1 MADGF
6 PSVSQRDRGP
16 ESGSSAA
23 LTGAHMTDHAE
34 LPPPR
39 SGGRLDPLQILFW
52 ISVTVGVAAAGVAIT
67 AGPSVGQAGAVL
79 LVLLAAAGMVL
90 FFWMSRGAGRKHG
103 AFPERGAI
111 AASALHSGNREFAL
125 IEALDEAA
133 LITDAS
139 LSPLVGNQAYLEI
152 AHATGVLGDSDRPP
166 MMSRLFGADPMLSAP
181 MFRLSKA
188 AQLGQTRREELP
200 VTGAL
205 TGKHARYE
213 ACVGPMPGGY
223 VLWRLREVGAAS
235 EQSESGDEGRQL
247 FLDDSPVGFFA
258 ARADGTIV
266 YMNRSL
272 RAVLGLGDDP
282 SLLRVKD
289 FVKEDASRLVRRD
302 RRGFGPSRSRITLKG
317 IDGHETQAS
326 VLSFWPA
333 DDVDGAARTLVFFSD
348 AEAPEA
354 PAAVRTDMNNADGGV
369 FANAPFGMAVLD
381 GIDPASAAVLD
392 SNAALMEMTQGRATP
407 SAPFADLFD
416 ASEGPSALAHR
427 LRQAMNDP
435 IEITLATTPP
445 TAVHVHFAR
454 SPEGRG
460 IAYVLNVSQQRELET
475 RLAQSE
481 KMREIGELAAGV
493 AHDFNNL
500 LTVVMQTCSTLLRR
514 HPVGDA
520 DYPMLREISDHAVT
534 AKELSE
540 MLRAYARQQTFAREV
555 FDVGDFIG
563 SKQELIRRIMGA
575 SIPYEIR
582 HGRDLPFVKV
592 DKTQLERVLINL
604 ATNARD
610 AMTPAGSPVPRDGK
624 LTVRTSVI
632 TAEAARGLGHNPI
645 EDGRY
650 TLIEVEDTGGGIKP
664 EHAAKIFRPYH
675 STKEA
680 GKGTGLGLATSYGII
695 KQSGGYIFFTSKLG
709 VGTTFRIFL
718 PEYIPT
724 QEELDEISA
733 KERALLTPATKDVA
747 GRGKILFVEDQTA
760 VRRSIV
766 RNLKECGYEVEEAEN
781 GEEALEVMARN
792 PGAYDIIISDVSMP
806 IMTGPEM
813 LQEADPAYIGN
824 AKVLFLSGYAPES
837 FSHMLE
843 QYPVHYMSKPVTME
857 QLVGRVKEILATAA

>member
-1 MADGF
+1 
-6 PSVSQRDRGP
+6 
-16 ESGSSAA
+16 
-23 LTGAHMTDHAE
+23 MTDHAE
-34 LPPPR
+34 TPPPR

-52 ISVTVGVAAAGVAIT
+52 VSAAVGICAAGVAIT

-79 LVLLAAAGMVL
+79 LVLVAAVGMVL
-90 FFWMSRGAGRKHG
+90 FIWMSRGAGRALG
-103 AFPERGAI
+103 AFPERGAMA
-111 AASALHSGNREFAL
+111 AASLLSGRNDFAL

-133 LITDAS
+133 LITDAQ
-139 LSPLVGNQAYLEI
+139 LSPLVGNSAYHYI
-152 AHATGVLGDSDRPP
+152 AEAAGILGDSDRPP
-166 MMSRLFGADPMLSAP
+166 MLSRLFGADPMLSAP

-188 AQLGQTRREELP
+188 AQLGQSRREDLP
-200 VTGAL
+200 ATAAL
-205 TGKHARYE
+205 SGKPTRYE
-213 ACVGPMPGGY
+213 ASVGPMASGH
-223 VLWRLREVGAAS
+223 VLWRLRELASGESAGATSTEA
-235 EQSESGDEGRQL
+235 RQI
-247 FLDDSPVGFFA
+247 FLDDAPVGFFA
-258 ARADGTIV
+258 AKSDGTII
-266 YMNRSL
+266 YMNRAL
-272 RAVLGLGDDP
+272 RSVLGLGDDP

-289 FVKEDASRLVRRD
+289 FVKEDSGKLLRRD
-302 RRGFGPSRSRITLKG
+302 RRGFGPTRVKITLRG
-317 IDGHETQAS
+317 IDGQETGAS
-326 VLSFWPA
+326 ALSFVPPEEI
-333 DDVDGAARTLVFFSD
+333 DGAVRALLFFSENETPD
-348 AEAPEA
+348 AQV
-354 PAAVRTDMNNADGGV
+354 VRTGAEGADGV
-369 FANAPFGMAVLD
+369 FSHAPLGIAVLD
-381 GIDPASAAVLD
+381 GGDPASAALLD

-407 SAPFADLFD
+407 SAPFVDLFD
-416 ASEGPSALAHR
+416 ASEGPAALSQR
-427 LRQAMNDP
+427 LRQAINDP
-435 IEITLATTPP
+435 IEIMLATSPP

-454 SPEGRG
+454 SPDGRG

-500 LTVVMQTCSTLLRR
+500 LTVVMQTCSYLLRR

-520 DYPMLREISDHAVT
+520 DYPMLKEISDHATT

-563 SKQELIRRIMGA
+563 SRQELIRRIMGA
-575 SIPYEIR
+575 SINYEIR
-582 HGRDLPFVKV
+582 HGRDLPYVKV
-592 DKTQLERVLINL
+592 DKTQLERVLVNL

-610 AMTPAGSPVPRDGK
+610 AMTPKGAPMPRDGK
-624 LTVRTSVI
+624 LIVRTSLVE
-632 TAEAARGLGHNPI
+632 AEYARGLGHNPI

-650 TLIEVEDTGGGIKP
+650 VMIEVEDTGGGIKP

-718 PEYIPT
+718 PEYAPT
-724 QEELDEISA
+724 AEELEEIAA
-733 KERALLTPATKDVA
+733 KERALVAPPPKDVA

-781 GEEALEVMARN
+781 GEEALEILERN
-792 PGAYDIIISDVSMP
+792 RGLYDIIISDVSMP

-813 LQEADPAYIGN
+813 LQEAGPDMIGN

-857 QLVGRVKEILATAA
+857 QLVGRVKELLAAA

>member
-1 MADGF
+1 M
-6 PSVSQRDRGP
+6 
-16 ESGSSAA
+16 
-23 LTGAHMTDHAE
+23 L
-34 LPPPR
+34 
-39 SGGRLDPLQILFW
+39 
-52 ISVTVGVAAAGVAIT
+52 
-67 AGPSVGQAGAVL
+67 
-79 LVLLAAAGMVL
+79 
-90 FFWMSRGAGRKHG
+90 
-103 AFPERGAI
+103 
-111 AASALHSGNREFAL
+111 
-125 IEALDEAA
+125 
-133 LITDAS
+133 
-139 LSPLVGNQAYLEI
+139 
-152 AHATGVLGDSDRPP
+152 
-166 MMSRLFGADPMLSAP
+166 SRLFGADPMLSAP

-188 AQLGQTRREELP
+188 AQLGQSRREDLP
-200 VTGAL
+200 ATAAL
-205 TGKHARYE
+205 LGRSARYE
-213 ACVGPMPGGY
+213 ASVGPMPGGY
-223 VLWRLREVGAAS
+223 VLWRLRELASGEAGAPREEA
-235 EQSESGDEGRQL
+235 RQI
-247 FLDDSPVGFFA
+247 FLDDAPVGFFA
-258 ARADGTIV
+258 AKSDGTII
-266 YMNRSL
+266 YMNRAL
-272 RAVLGLGDDP
+272 RSVLGLGDDP

-289 FVKEDASRLVRRD
+289 FVKEDSGKLLRRD
-302 RRGFGPSRSRITLKG
+302 RRGFGPTRVKITLRG
-317 IDGHETQAS
+317 IDGQETHAS
-326 VLSFWPA
+326 ALSFAPPEEI
-333 DDVDGAARTLVFFSD
+333 DGAVRALVFFSENETPD
-348 AEAPEA
+348 AQAI
-354 PAAVRTDMNNADGGV
+354 VRASAEGADGV
-369 FANAPFGMAVLD
+369 FSHAPLGIAVLD
-381 GIDPASAAVLD
+381 GGDPASAALLD

-407 SAPFADLFD
+407 SAPFCDLFD
-416 ASEGPSALAHR
+416 ASEGPAALSQR
-427 LRQAMNDP
+427 LRQAINDP
-435 IEITLATTPP
+435 IEIMLATSPP

-454 SPEGRG
+454 SPDGRG

-500 LTVVMQTCSTLLRR
+500 LTVVMQTCSYLLRR

-520 DYPMLREISDHAVT
+520 DYPMLKEISDHATT

-563 SKQELIRRIMGA
+563 SRQELIRRIMGA
-575 SIPYEIR
+575 SINYEIR
-582 HGRDLPFVKV
+582 HGRDLPYVKV
-592 DKTQLERVLINL
+592 DKTQLERVLVNL

-610 AMTPAGSPVPRDGK
+610 AMTPKGAPMPRDGK
-624 LTVRTSVI
+624 LIMRTAMVD
-632 TAEAARGLGHNPI
+632 AEYVRGLGHNPI

-650 TLIEVEDTGGGIKP
+650 AMIEVEDTGGGIKP

-718 PEYIPT
+718 PEYAPT
-724 QEELDEISA
+724 QEELQDIVA
-733 KERALLTPATKDVA
+733 KERALIAPPPKDVA

-781 GEEALEVMARN
+781 GEEALEILERN

-813 LQEADPAYIGN
+813 LQEADPKMIGE

-843 QYPVHYMSKPVTME
+843 AYPVHYMSKPVTME
-857 QLVGRVKEILATAA
+857 QLVGRVKELLAAA

>member
-6 PSVSQRDRGP
+6 RAVSSRDRRP
-16 ESGSSAA
+16 ESGSSAP
-23 LTGAHMTDHAE
+23 LTGAPMTDHVE
-34 LPPPR
+34 HQPPQP
-39 SGGRLDPLQILFW
+39 GGRLDPLQILFW
-52 ISVTVGVAAAGVAIT
+52 ISVAVGVGAAGVAIT

-90 FFWMSRGAGRKHG
+90 FFWLSRGQGRKYG

-111 AASALHSGNREFAL
+111 AAASLLSGRNEFAL
-125 IEALDEAA
+125 IDALDEAA
-133 LITDAS
+133 LVTDGN
-139 LSPLVGNQAYLEI
+139 LSPLTANGAYRELAEL
-152 AHATGVLGDSDRPP
+152 TGALGDSDRPP

-188 AQLGQTRREELP
+188 AQLGQVRREELP
-200 VTGAL
+200 ATAAIN
-205 TGKHARYE
+205 GKHTRYE
-213 ACVGPMPGGY
+213 ASVGPMPGGH
-223 VLWRLREVGAAS
+223 VLWRLRELGAA
-235 EQSESGDEGRQL
+235 EAGDVEIENRQL

-258 ARADGTIV
+258 ARADGTLV

-272 RAVLGLGDDP
+272 RSVLGLGDDP

-289 FVKEDASRLVRRD
+289 IVKEDPSRLLRRD
-302 RRGFGPSRSRITLKG
+302 RRGFGASRTKVTLRG

-326 VLSFWPA
+326 AVSFWPA
-333 DDVDGAARTLVFFSD
+333 DEVDGASRTFVFFAE
-348 AEAPEA
+348 AEAPEVQVVHA
-354 PAAVRTDMNNADGGV
+354 TGAAQGEEGV
-369 FANAPFGMAVLD
+369 FSNAPFGVAVLD
-381 GIDPASAAVLD
+381 GIDPGSAALLD

-407 SAPFADLFD
+407 SAAFADLFE

-427 LRQAMNDP
+427 LRQALNDP
-435 IEITLATTPP
+435 IEITLATKPP
-445 TAVHVHFAR
+445 TAVHVNLAR
-454 SPEGRG
+454 SAEGRG
-460 IAYVLNVSQQRELET
+460 IAYITNVSQQRELET

-500 LTVVMQTCSTLLRR
+500 LTVVMQNCSYLLRR

-520 DYPMLREISDHAVT
+520 DYPTLQEISDNAAS

-563 SKQELIRRIMGA
+563 SRQELMRRIMGA

-582 HGRDLPFVKV
+582 HGRDLPYVKV

-610 AMTPAGSPVPRDGK
+610 AMTPKDSPIPKDGK

-632 TAEAARGLGHNPI
+632 SAEAARGLGHNPI
-645 EDGRY
+645 EDGQY
-650 TLIEVEDTGGGIKP
+650 VMIEVEDTGAGIKP

-718 PEYIPT
+718 PVYDPT
-724 QEELDEISA
+724 PEELEEIAA
-733 KERALLTPATKDVA
+733 KERALIAPPPKDVA

-760 VRRSIV
+760 VRRSIA

-781 GEEALEVMARN
+781 GEEALEILERN

-813 LQEADPAYIGN
+813 LQEADPAYIGE

-857 QLVGRVKEILATAA
+857 QLVGRVKELLAA

>member
-1 MADGF
+1 
-6 PSVSQRDRGP
+6 
-16 ESGSSAA
+16 
-23 LTGAHMTDHAE
+23 MTDHAE

-52 ISVTVGVAAAGVAIT
+52 VSAAVGVCAAGVAIT

-79 LVLLAAAGMVL
+79 LVLVAAVGMVL
-90 FFWMSRGAGRKHG
+90 FFWMSRGAGRALG
-103 AFPERGAI
+103 AFPERGAM
-111 AASALHSGNREFAL
+111 AAAALLSGRNDFAL

-133 LITDAS
+133 LITDAH
-139 LSPLVGNQAYLEI
+139 LSPLVGNAAYNEI
-152 AHATGVLGDSDRPP
+152 AETAGILGDSDRPP
-166 MMSRLFGADPMLSAP
+166 MLSRLFGADPMLSAP

-188 AQLGQTRREELP
+188 AQLGQPRREDLP
-200 VTGAL
+200 ATTAL
-205 TGKHARYE
+205 TGKPTRYE
-213 ACVGPMPGGY
+213 ASVGPMPGGH
-223 VLWRLREVGAAS
+223 VLWRLRELGVADAAS
-235 EQSESGDEGRQL
+235 VSDDGKQI
-247 FLDDSPVGFFA
+247 FLDDAPVGFFA
-258 ARADGTIV
+258 AKSDGTII
-266 YMNRSL
+266 YMNRAL

-289 FVKEDASRLVRRD
+289 FVKEDAGKLLRRD
-302 RRGFGPSRSRITLKG
+302 RRGFGPTRVKITLRG
-317 IDGHETQAS
+317 IDGQETNAS
-326 VLSFWPA
+326 ALSFVPPEEI
-333 DDVDGAARTLVFFSD
+333 DGAVRALVFFSD
-348 AEAPEA
+348 AEAPETQTI
-354 PAAVRTDMNNADGGV
+354 VRTSTEGAEGV
-369 FANAPFGMAVLD
+369 FSHAPLGIAVLD
-381 GIDPASAAVLD
+381 GGDPASAAILD
-392 SNAALMEMTQGRATP
+392 ANGALMEMTQGRATP
-407 SAPFADLFD
+407 SAAFADLFD

-427 LRQAMNDP
+427 LRQALNDP
-435 IEITLATTPP
+435 IEIMLATSPP

-454 SPEGRG
+454 SPDGRG

-500 LTVVMQTCSTLLRR
+500 LTVVMQTCSYLLRR

-520 DYPMLREISDHAVT
+520 DYPMLKEISDHATT

-563 SKQELIRRIMGA
+563 SRQELIRRIMGA
-575 SIPYEIR
+575 SINYEIR
-582 HGRDLPFVKV
+582 HGRDLPYVKV
-592 DKTQLERVLINL
+592 DKTQLERVLVNL

-610 AMTPAGSPVPRDGK
+610 AMTPKGSPVARDGK
-624 LTVRTSVI
+624 LTVRTSVVD
-632 TAEAARGLGHNPI
+632 AEYARGLGHNPI

-650 TLIEVEDTGGGIKP
+650 VMIEVEDTGGGIKP

-718 PEYIPT
+718 PEYAPT
-724 QEELDEISA
+724 PEELEEIAA
-733 KERALLTPATKDVA
+733 KERALIAPPPKDVA

-781 GEEALEVMARN
+781 GEEALEILERN
-792 PGAYDIIISDVSMP
+792 RGAYDIIISDVSMP

-813 LQEADPAYIGN
+813 LQEAEPDMIGN

-837 FSHMLE
+837 FSSMLE

-857 QLVGRVKEILATAA
+857 QLVGRVKELLAAA

>member
-6 PSVSQRDRGP
+6 PTAPQRAPDP
-16 ESGSSAA
+16 ESGSIGAP
-23 LTGAHMTDHAE
+23 TGAPMTDHAQ

-52 ISVTVGVAAAGVAIT
+52 ISVTAGVGAAGVAIT

-79 LVLLAAAGMVL
+79 LVLLAAVGMVL
-90 FFWMSRGAGRKHG
+90 FFWMSRGAGRVHG

-111 AASALHSGNREFAL
+111 AASALLGGRNEFAL

-133 LITDAS
+133 LITDAN
-139 LSPLVGNQAYLEI
+139 LSPLNANAAYHAI
-152 AHATGVLGDSDRPP
+152 ADAAGILGDSDRPP
-166 MMSRLFGADPMLSAP
+166 MLSRLFGADPMLSAP

-188 AQLGQTRREELP
+188 AQLGQTRREDLP
-200 VTGAL
+200 ATTAL
-205 TGKHARYE
+205 TGNLTRYE
-213 ACVGPMPGGY
+213 ASVGPMPGGY
-223 VLWRLREVGAAS
+223 VLWRLRELAS
-235 EQSESGDEGRQL
+235 GESASVAEEGRQL
-247 FLDDSPVGFFA
+247 FLDDAPVGFFA
-258 ARADGTIV
+258 AKSDGTVI
-266 YMNRSL
+266 YMNRAL
-272 RAVLGLGDDP
+272 RSVLGLGDDP

-289 FVKEDASRLVRRD
+289 FIKEDVSRILRRD
-302 RRGFGPSRSRITLKG
+302 RRGFGATRARATLRG
-317 IDGHETQAS
+317 VDGQDTQIS
-326 VLSFWPA
+326 TLSFLPA
-333 DDVDGAARTLVFFSD
+333 DETDGAVRALVFFSD
-348 AEAPEA
+348 NEAPENGA
-354 PAAVRTDMNNADGGV
+354 QQARGDGAGADGV
-369 FANAPFGMAVLD
+369 FSQAPLGIAVLD
-381 GIDPASAAVLD
+381 GADPASSAILD
-392 SNAALMEMTQGRATP
+392 SNGALMDMTQGRATP
-407 SAPFADLFD
+407 SAPFADLFE
-416 ASEGPSALAHR
+416 ASEGPVALSQR
-427 LRQAMNDP
+427 LRQAINDP
-435 IEITLATTPP
+435 IEIMLATDPA

-454 SPEGRG
+454 SPDGRG

-575 SIPYEIR
+575 AIQYEIR
-582 HGRDLPFVKV
+582 HGRDLPYVKV
-592 DKTQLERVLINL
+592 DKTQLERVLVNL

-610 AMTPAGSPVPRDGK
+610 AMTPKGSPIAKDGK
-624 LTVRTSVI
+624 LTVRTAAVD
-632 TAEAARGLGHNPI
+632 AEFARGLGHNPI

-650 TLIEVEDTGGGIKP
+650 VMIEVEDTGGGIKP

-695 KQSGGYIFFTSKLG
+695 KQSGGYIFFSSKLG
-709 VGTTFRIFL
+709 VGTTFRVFL
-718 PEYIPT
+718 PEYTPT
-724 QEELDEISA
+724 PEELEDIAA
-733 KERALLTPATKDVA
+733 KERALIAPPPKDVS
-747 GRGKILFVEDQTA
+747 GRGKILFVEDLVP
-760 VRRSIV
+760 VRRATV
-766 RNLKECGYEVEEAEN
+766 RNLKECGYDVEEA
-781 GEEALEVMARN
+781 GDGQEALDILTAK
-792 PGAYDIIISDVSMP
+792 PGAFDIIISDVSMP
-806 IMTGPEM
+806 VMTGPEM
-813 LQEADPAYIGN
+813 LEEADPAVIGK

-837 FSHMLE
+837 FSDVLE
-843 QYPVHYMSKPVTME
+843 KYPVHYLSKPVTME
-857 QLVGRVKEILATAA
+857 QLVGRVKELLSAA

>member
-1 MADGF
+1 
-6 PSVSQRDRGP
+6 
-16 ESGSSAA
+16 
-23 LTGAHMTDHAE
+23 MTDHAE
-34 LPPPR
+34 LQPPR
-39 SGGRLDPLQILFW
+39 AGGRLDPLQILFW
-52 ISVTVGVAAAGVAIT
+52 ISVAVGVGAAGVAIT

-90 FFWMSRGAGRKHG
+90 FFWMSRGAGRRHG

-111 AASALHSGNREFAL
+111 AAAALLGGKSEFAL
-125 IEALDEAA
+125 IDALDEAA
-133 LITDAS
+133 LVTDRN
-139 LSPLVGNQAYLEI
+139 LSPITANNAYIDMAEAI
-152 AHATGVLGDSDRPP
+152 GVLGDSDRPP

-188 AQLGQTRREELP
+188 AQLAQTRREDLP
-200 VTGAL
+200 ATAAL
-205 TGKHARYE
+205 NGKHARYE
-213 ACVGPMPGGY
+213 ASVGPMPGGY
-223 VLWRLREVGAAS
+223 VLWRLREIGAVSA
-235 EQSESGDEGRQL
+235 EQSERGEEGRQL

-258 ARADGTIV
+258 ASADGTII

-272 RAVLGLGDDP
+272 RSVLGLGDDP

-289 FVKEDASRLVRRD
+289 FVKEDAARLLRRD
-302 RRGFGPSRSRITLKG
+302 RRGFGPSRTRITLRG

-326 VLSFWPA
+326 ALSFWPSE
-333 DDVDGAARTLVFFSD
+333 DVDGASRTLVFFAD
-348 AEAPEA
+348 AEAPETA
-354 PAAVRTDMNNADGGV
+354 PAPRPDGAGNDGGV

-381 GIDPASAAVLD
+381 GIDPASAALLD

-407 SAPFADLFD
+407 SAAFADLFE
-416 ASEGPSALAHR
+416 ASEGPAALAHR

-435 IEITLATTPP
+435 IEITLATEPP

-575 SIPYEIR
+575 SIHYEIR
-582 HGRDLPFVKV
+582 HGRDLPYVKV
-592 DKTQLERVLINL
+592 DKTQLERVLVNL

-610 AMTPAGSPVPRDGK
+610 AMTPAGAPMPKDGK
-624 LTVRTSVI
+624 LTVRTSAVD
-632 TAEAARGLGHNPI
+632 AEYVRGLGHNPI
-645 EDGRY
+645 EDGHY
-650 TLIEVEDTGGGIKP
+650 AMIEVEDTGGGIKP

-680 GKGTGLGLATSYGII
+680 GKGTGLGLATSYGIV
-695 KQSGGYIFFTSKLG
+695 KQSGGYIFFSSKLG
-709 VGTTFRIFL
+709 QGTTFRIFL
-718 PEYIPT
+718 PAHAAT
-724 QEELDEISA
+724 QEELDEIAS
-733 KERALLTPATKDVA
+733 KERALLRPPTKDVA

-766 RNLKECGYEVEEAEN
+766 RNLKECGYDVDEAEN
-781 GEEALEVMARN
+781 GEEALEVMERN
-792 PGAYDIIISDVSMP
+792 QGAYDIIISDVSMP

-813 LQEADPAYIGN
+813 LQEADPKFIGK

-857 QLVGRVKEILATAA
+857 QLVGRVKELLAA